1 VRARRGVLYLADLN
15 PRAGTE
21 PGKVRPVLV
30 VQTDLLNEAGHPST
44 WVLPCTT
51 RLTGE
56 NLLRVVLPRSIAGNR
71 EECEVMVDQS
81 RAIDNRRLVRALRP
95 LPKSIL
101 AEVGENCGGWAISSR
116 PAPTLAPADQRG
128 PHARQA
134 LVAGRGVELPDPSS
148 FDPDRSPREW
158 HSRGQGFDP
167 PQLHQLRHQLGRAP
181 QDRVP
186 SWSGVAFNRNW
197 PA

>member
-1 VRARRGVLYLADLN
+1 MRARRGVLYLADLS

-71 EECEVMVDQS
+71 EECEVIVDQS
-81 RAIDNRRLVRALRP
+81 RAIDNRRLVRALKP

-101 AEVGENCGGWAISSR
+101 AEVVEKLR
-116 PAPTLAPADQRG
+116 TLGD
-128 PHARQA
+128 
-134 LVAGRGVELPDPSS
+134 L
-148 FDPDRSPREW
+148 
-158 HSRGQGFDP
+158 
-167 PQLHQLRHQLGRAP
+167 
-181 QDRVP
+181 
-186 SWSGVAFNRNW
+186 
-197 PA
+197 

>member
-1 VRARRGVLYLADLN
+1 VRARRGVLYLADLS

-30 VQTDLLNEAGHPST
+30 VQTDLLNQAGHPST

-56 NLLRVVLPRSIAGNR
+56 NLLRVVLPRGIAGNR
-71 EECEVMVDQS
+71 EECEVVVDQS

-101 AEVGENCGGWAISSR
+101 AEVVEKLR
-116 PAPTLAPADQRG
+116 TLGD
-128 PHARQA
+128 
-134 LVAGRGVELPDPSS
+134 L
-148 FDPDRSPREW
+148 
-158 HSRGQGFDP
+158 
-167 PQLHQLRHQLGRAP
+167 
-181 QDRVP
+181 
-186 SWSGVAFNRNW
+186 
-197 PA
+197 